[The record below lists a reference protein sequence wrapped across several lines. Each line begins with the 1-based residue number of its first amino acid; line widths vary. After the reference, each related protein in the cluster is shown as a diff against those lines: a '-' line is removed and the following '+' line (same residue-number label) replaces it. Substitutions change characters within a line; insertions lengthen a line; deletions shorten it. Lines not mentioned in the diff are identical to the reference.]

1 MSQQNVE
8 VASRAIAAIN
18 DRDVDAYLAL
28 CSPDVEMI
36 NQVAAIEGPNRGE
49 AGIRN
54 FFQAIDE
61 AATRFQLEVKRL
73 QPLDD
78 NRVLGSLTLVLET
91 KRGYRDRQAMTT
103 LYELEGGKLLR
114 VRVFSDHAEALEA
127 AGLSE

>member
-18 DRDVDAYLAL
+18 DRDVAAYLAL

>member
-1 MSQQNVE
+1 ME
-8 VASRAIAAIN
+8 IASRAIAAIT

-61 AATRFQLEVKRL
+61 AATRFELEVKRL

-114 VRVFSDHAEALEA
+114 VRVFTDHAEALEA
-127 AGLSE
+127 AGVSE

>member
-1 MSQQNVE
+1 MSQENVE
-8 VASRAIAAIN
+8 VVSRAIAAIN

-28 CSPDVEMI
+28 CDPDVELI
-36 NQVAAIEGPNRGE
+36 NQLAAIEGPNRGE

-61 AATRFQLEVKRL
+61 AATRFELEVKRL

-91 KRGYRDRQAMTT
+91 ERGYRDRQALTN

-114 VRVFSDHAEALEA
+114 IRVFADHAEALEA

>member
-8 VASRAIAAIN
+8 IASRAIAAIN

-49 AGIRN
+49 VGIRN

-61 AATRFQLEVKRL
+61 AATRFELEVKRL

-114 VRVFSDHAEALEA
+114 VRVFTDHAEALEA

>member
-1 MSQQNVE
+1 
-8 VASRAIAAIN
+8 
-18 DRDVDAYLAL
+18 
-28 CSPDVEMI
+28 
-36 NQVAAIEGPNRGE
+36 
-49 AGIRN
+49 
-54 FFQAIDE
+54 
-61 AATRFQLEVKRL
+61 VKRL

-91 KRGYRDRQAMTT
+91 ERGYRDRQALTN